1 MYRNT
6 IIREPKIAHT
16 EFCFIS
22 SAIVGPT
29 LILDIIPTSSPK
41 ENCWNVNGVIYWE
54 FRFSN
59 KIFLI
64 SLSTSRPSSSTLY
77 LVVIF
82 NWFDAPN
89 VLTSA
94 LPKALFNVD
103 SISDDFTS
111 LSNLTIY
118 DLPPKKSTPWFKPWT
133 ISELMLIKIKTAEI
147 T

>member
-1 MYRNT
+1 MYKNT
-6 IIREPKIAHT
+6 IIKEPKIAQT

-29 LILDIIPTSSPK
+29 LILDIIPTSSPI
-41 ENCWNVNGVIYWE
+41 ENCWRVSGVIYWE

-64 SLSTSRPSSSTLY
+64 SLSTSRPSSLTLY

-82 NWFDAPN
+82 NWFEAPN

-94 LPKALFNVD
+94 LPKALLRVD

-111 LSNLTIY
+111 LSNLT
-118 DLPPKKSTPWFKPWT
+118 
-133 ISELMLIKIKTAEI
+133 M
-147 T
+147 

>member
-1 MYRNT
+1 M
-6 IIREPKIAHT
+6 
-16 EFCFIS
+16 S

-29 LILDIIPTSSPK
+29 FILDIIPTFSPT
-41 ENCWNVNGVIYWE
+41 ENCWNESVLIYWE

-64 SLSTSRPSSSTLY
+64 SLSTSRPSSLTLY

-82 NWFDAPN
+82 NWFEAPN

-94 LPKALFNVD
+94 LPKALFSVD
-103 SISDDFTS
+103 SISEDFTS

-133 ISELMLIKIKTAEI
+133 TRELILINIKTAEI